1 MVVVEGKINVVI
13 VLYSFT
19 NVHEAVLKKKNL
31 ESRVDVVVDAKIY
44 ISMRRWSRRRE
55 NNKIVE
61 EEEGIN
67 KLKRRREDIK
77 IVKEGIKKMR
87 REKNKIGEARM
98 KS

>member
-44 ISMRRWSRRRE
+44 INMRRWSRRRE
-55 NNKIVE
+55 NNKIV

-77 IVKEGIKKMR
+77 IVKEGIKKLR
-87 REKNKIGEARM
+87 RENNKIREARM
-98 KS
+98 KN

>member
-1 MVVVEGKINVVI
+1 MVI

-44 ISMRRWSRRRE
+44 INMRRWSRRRE

-77 IVKEGIKKMR
+77 IVKKGIKKLR
-87 REKNKIGEARM
+87 RENNKIGEERT
-98 KS
+98 KN

>member
-19 NVHEAVLKKKNL
+19 NVHEAVLKEKNL

-44 ISMRRWSRRRE
+44 INMRRWSRRRE

-61 EEEGIN
+61 EEGIK

-77 IVKEGIKKMR
+77 IVKEGIKKLR
-87 REKNKIGEARM
+87 RENNKIGVARM
-98 KS
+98 KN